1 MSETPENVLELA
13 FETLDDF
20 ERCKEAG
27 TSIRT
32 QYNRL
37 YYASFYAAKAA
48 LLAVGEE
55 PKTHR
60 GTANRVFQ
68 VLFQERSMIE
78 RDTAATLSVIQT
90 KRDLADYDIQ
100 FTDTTADLEAIE
112 REARELIDA
121 LVKIVRSNHREE
133 RT

>member
-1 MSETPENVLELA
+1 
-13 FETLDDF
+13 
-20 ERCKEAG
+20 
-27 TSIRT
+27 
-32 QYNRL
+32 
-37 YYASFYAAKAA
+37 
-48 LLAVGEE
+48 
-55 PKTHR
+55 
-60 GTANRVFQ
+60 
-68 VLFQERSMIE
+68 MIE

>member
-1 MSETPENVLELA
+1 MSETPEDVLELA

-48 LLAVGEE
+48 LLAVGKN
-55 PKTHR
+55 PKR
-60 GTANRVFQ
+60 IAAR
-68 VLFQERSMIE
+68 RIE
-78 RDTAATLSVIQT
+78 SFRC
-90 KRDLADYDIQ
+90 
-100 FTDTTADLEAIE
+100 AI
-112 REARELIDA
+112 RNGR
-121 LVKIVRSNHREE
+121 
-133 RT
+133 

>member
-1 MSETPENVLELA
+1 MSETPADVLELA

-55 PKTHR
+55 PRTHR
-60 GTANRVFQ
+60 GTANLVFQ
-68 VLFQERSMIE
+68 VLHQERSMID

-90 KRDLADYDIQ
+90 KRDLADYDVQ
-100 FTDTTADLEAIE
+100 FTDTAADLEEIE
-112 REARELIDA
+112 QESRALIEVLEQIA
-121 LVKIVRSNHREE
+121 RSNHD
-133 RT
+133 

>member
-1 MSETPENVLELA
+1 MSETPEDVLELA

-48 LLAVGEE
+48 LLAAGEE

-68 VLFQERSMIE
+68 VRYQERSM
-78 RDTAATLSVIQT
+78 
-90 KRDLADYDIQ
+90 
-100 FTDTTADLEAIE
+100 IE